1 MMLLPRLVISLGSL
15 AKLSLVMLASCATSA
30 GGTANDA
37 ELLPITATPID
48 DAMSAVAS
56 PVAVE
61 RRFHH
66 EVKARA
72 RGDGE

>member
-1 MMLLPRLVISLGSL
+1 MILFPSCVISLGSL
-15 AKLSLVMLASCATSA
+15 GELSSVTLAICATSA

-37 ELLPITATPID
+37 ELLPTTATPID
-48 DAMSAVAS
+48 EAMRAVAS

-61 RRFHH
+61 RRFHQ
-66 EVKARA
+66 EIQA